1 MSWLLH
7 GGRVRRAATDLG
19 RGGVMPISEHPR
31 RRYRPDFD
39 LGRHGELPLLREKNL
54 LLIGDGGASGLGDG
68 LL

>member
-1 MSWLLH
+1 
-7 GGRVRRAATDLG
+7 
-19 RGGVMPISEHPR
+19 MPISEHPR